1 MFAGPR
7 AAIRV
12 PTRLAA
18 RPLQRIF
25 AVKSEPAKRKI
36 PKPLAIALG
45 VAAGLVILVF
55 GLILLI
61 ESEAGERFIER
72 RASAATG
79 REVSIGDLHI
89 KIGWRPGIRVSGL
102 RVSNPE
108 WAKSKDLVDTKFIEA
123 RFRLLPLLVGHV
135 IIDELTLEQAK
146 LGLEREQNRNTWTFK
161 KEVKE
166 EENKP
171 FPAVVRHI
179 NIDHG
184 SVFYRDTVFD
194 TQLDMD
200 VTGDVGGKTDAVDV
214 VAQGTFRGQK
224 TRGVARFPGLLPTPD
239 TAVEMSAALTL
250 GNITGAF
257 AGTVR
262 AADVDGIDIDLDVSG
277 ASLADLKRLATINLP
292 ETPPYRLQ
300 GRFRNPSEAFI
311 FDPFSGRV
319 GDSDLSGG
327 ASYSRSG
334 KRPVLKANLVSTLLD
349 FHDLGSL
356 VGAPSK
362 AARSEAASPKQKQ
375 QAAQLEATG
384 KVLPQKR
391 FEIEHW
397 PAMDAD
403 VSFRGKKILDAGK
416 VPIEDLNAKW
426 IMENGVLRFEPLRFK
441 IADGTVNANIRLDS
455 NAKPLSG
462 KINTDVS
469 GLNLRKLFPVSGKMK
484 DPLGHLYGRIDVT
497 GHGTSVAELFGSAN
511 GRLALLVNGGSVSH
525 LLTEVIGLDVANSLR
540 VLATRDENV
549 PLRCAVVD
557 LALKSGG
564 ATPQVFVIDT
574 TDTLVNVDGSL
585 DFGSE
590 SLNLVTHP
598 EPKHMSPFVLRSPIK
613 ITGTFTNPKVMPEI
627 GPIALRGA
635 AGVLLGALNPLLAV
649 IPFVE
654 TGPGEDSDCGQLMKS
669 VKSEGVKAP
678 ARKPTEA
685 KKEQK

>member
-1 MFAGPR
+1 
-7 AAIRV
+7 
-12 PTRLAA
+12 
-18 RPLQRIF
+18 LQPIF
-25 AVKSEPAKRKI
+25 AVKSEPAQRKI

-45 VAAGLVILVF
+45 VAAALVILVF
-55 GLILLI
+55 GAVVLI
-61 ESEAGERFIER
+61 ESEAGQRFIER

-79 REVSIGDLHI
+79 REISIGDLHI
-89 KIGWRPGIRVSGL
+89 IISWRPGIRVSGL

-108 WAKSKDLVDTKFIEA
+108 WAKSKDLVDTKLIEA

-135 IIDELTLEQAK
+135 IVDELTLEQAK

-161 KEVKE
+161 KEVKQE
-166 EENKP
+166 DNKP

-184 SVFYRDTVFD
+184 SVFYRDTVYD

-300 GRFRNPSEAFI
+300 GRFRNPREAFI

-327 ASYSRSG
+327 ASYSRGG

-375 QAAQLEATG
+375 QAQELEETG

-416 VPIEDLNAKW
+416 APIEDLQAKW

-455 NAKPLSG
+455 NAKPLTG
-462 KINTDVS
+462 KIASDVS
-469 GLNLRKLFPVSGKMK
+469 GLNLRKLFPASGKMK
-484 DPLGHLYGRIDVT
+484 DPLGQLYGRVDVT
-497 GHGTSVAELFGSAN
+497 GHGTSVADLFGSAN
-511 GRLALLVNGGSVSH
+511 GRLALLVNGGSVSN
-525 LLTEVIGLDVANSLR
+525 LLNEVVGLDIANTLR
-540 VLATRDENV
+540 ILATHDASVR
-549 PLRCAVVD
+549 LRCAAVD
-557 LALKSGG
+557 LALKNGA

-574 TDTLVNVDGSL
+574 TDTLVTVDGSL
-585 DFGSE
+585 DFRSE

-598 EPKHMSPFVLRSPIK
+598 EPKHKSPFVLRSPIR
-613 ITGTFTNPKVMPEI
+613 ITGTFKHPKVMPEL

-635 AGVLLGALNPLLAV
+635 AAVLLGAVNPLLAV
-649 IPFVE
+649 IPFIE
-654 TGPGEDSDCGQLMKS
+654 TGPGEDSDCGQLMKQ
-669 VKSEGVKAP
+669 VKSEGVKGSAQKP
-678 ARKPTEA
+678 AET
-685 KKEQK
+685 KK